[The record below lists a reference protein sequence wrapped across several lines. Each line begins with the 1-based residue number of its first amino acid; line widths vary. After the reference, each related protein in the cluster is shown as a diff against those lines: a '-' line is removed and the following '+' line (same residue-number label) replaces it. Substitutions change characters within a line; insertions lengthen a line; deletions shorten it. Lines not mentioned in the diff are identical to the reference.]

1 MCCCRM
7 QNTLILY
14 NSLHKTYKN
23 KNKIFLNNL
32 CNYVRFNLQILYYIL
47 IKFLLNNYIIFSYI
61 LVYYW
66 GLGLRLIVLLK
77 AQYLTRR
84 EREIK
89 SMFYK
94 VSVAFK

>member
-23 KNKIFLNNL
+23 KNKIFLNNI
-32 CNYVRFNLQILYYIL
+32 CNYVQFNLQILYYIL

-61 LVYYW
+61 L
-66 GLGLRLIVLLK
+66 LGFGFATNCLIK
-77 AQYLTRR
+77 SSIFNKKR
-84 EREIK
+84 ERN
-89 SMFYK
+89 
-94 VSVAFK
+94 